1 MSFNDFLCF
10 LMFLGAPKGG
20 GGGGVAGLR
29 VGGLSSVIVYLRV
42 L

>member
-10 LMFLGAPKGG
+10 LMILGAPKGG
-20 GGGGVAGLR
+20 GGSVAGLR
-29 VGGLSSVIVYLRV
+29 VGGLSSVIVYLHV